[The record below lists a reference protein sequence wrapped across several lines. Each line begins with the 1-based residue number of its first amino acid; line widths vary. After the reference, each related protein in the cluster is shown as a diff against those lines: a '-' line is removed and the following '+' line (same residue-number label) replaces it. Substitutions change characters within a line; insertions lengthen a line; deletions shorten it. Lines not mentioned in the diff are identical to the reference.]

1 MSTQQRIQELS
12 ETKQIAL
19 RRLLENKDIGVERLL
34 SLEGSNLKLL
44 RPGWPN
50 LYVFPATDGNVAYM
64 LSYLPYLPES
74 WGVYACQTPG
84 LEGEQAPYNTVPEL
98 ATHSLRF
105 IRKVQPAGP
114 YYLAG
119 NCMGG
124 VPAFEAARQLHELG
138 EQTPLVLHLMPNFDR
153 PWSELPG
160 VESLQ
165 LRGLIDYIY
174 IIERLLAVRL
184 DVPLAELAELDETRR
199 IDFLVE
205 HIERGGVLRGLDLDV
220 FRRRVDTYLANLE
233 AMFRYEP
240 PDSYDGPLTILSVG
254 EQRFGEAAVHPSSP
268 YAAAIR
274 SVRPDRLEVVHV
286 NADGGALFDGSQ
298 PHLGRIGAALRT
310 ILESVKTEEP
320 GRPRPATPRG

>member
-1 MSTQQRIQELS
+1 MSTQQRIRDLS
-12 ETKQIAL
+12 ETKQLAL
-19 RRLLENKDIGVERLL
+19 RRLLENKDIGTERIL

-50 LYVFPATDGNVAYM
+50 LYIYPATDGNVAYM
-64 LSYLPYLPES
+64 LSYLPFIPQS

-84 LEGEQAPYNTVPEL
+84 LEGEQVPYNSVPEL
-98 ATHSLRF
+98 AAHSLRF

-124 VPAFEAARQLHELG
+124 VPAFETARQLHELG

-153 PWSELPG
+153 PWCELPG

-174 IIERLLAVRL
+174 IIERLLTVRL
-184 DVPLAELAELDETRR
+184 DVPMAELAELAEARR

-205 HIERGGVLRGLDLDV
+205 RIERLGVLRGMDLDM

-240 PDSYDGPLTILSVG
+240 PDGYDGPLTILSVG
-254 EQRFGEAAVHPSSP
+254 EQRFGESVVHPSSP

-274 SVRPDRLEVVHV
+274 AVHPQRLDVVHV
-286 NADGGALFDGSQ
+286 DADGGALFDGSQ
-298 PHLGRIGAALRT
+298 PHMSRIGAAMLK
-310 ILESVKTEEP
+310 ILESAGT
-320 GRPRPATPRG
+320 RG